1 MKAGN
6 AHHVAALLGC
16 ANLARTTLTLTPS
29 LFLTLALNPT
39 LTPTPTLA
47 LTQALTLALALALT
61 LSISRRAADREVAD
75 MVWQP

>member
-6 AHHVAALLGC
+6 AQHVAALLGC
-16 ANLARTTLTLTPS
+16 ASLARTTLTLTPS
-29 LFLTLALNPT
+29 LFLTLALTPT

-61 LSISRRAADREVAD
+61 LSPSRRAADREVVE
-75 MVWQP
+75 MVRQP